1 MTQDMDLKGLDY
13 NTQRE
18 RLVLPEYGRE
28 VQRMVEH
35 AVSLPD
41 RDERLRC
48 AEAIVSIMARMFPEN
63 KNGEDYERKL
73 WDHLAIMSGFK
84 LDIDYPY
91 DVSQAESI
99 IKRPA
104 PMDYPMRKIP
114 VRHYGTLVFE
124 LLEKLKVMEPG
135 EERDELVRL
144 TANQMKRDLVAW
156 SHGSCDN
163 EKVASDLASLT
174 DGKIQLDLDKFKFDR
189 IVETPPNTKNK
200 KKK

>member
-1 MTQDMDLKGLDY
+1 MTQDMNIDGLDY

-18 RLVLPEYGRE
+18 HLVLPEYGRE
-28 VQRMVEH
+28 VQKMVDH

-41 RDERLRC
+41 KAERLRC
-48 AEAIVSIMARMFPEN
+48 AKAIILIMERMFPEG
-63 KNGEDYERKL
+63 KNSENYERKL

-91 DVSQAESI
+91 DVSQVASMS
-99 IKRPA
+99 KRPE
-104 PMDYPMRKIP
+104 PMGYPMRRIP
-114 VRHYGTLVFE
+114 VRHYGSLVFE
-124 LLEKLKVMEPG
+124 LFEKLKTMGPG

-144 TANQMKRDLVAW
+144 AANQMKRDLMAW

-163 EKVASDLASLT
+163 EKVASDLARFT
-174 DGKIQLDLDKFKFDR
+174 DGVIQLDLNTFKFDR
-189 IVETPPNTKNK
+189 IVETEVNTKNK

>member
-13 NTQRE
+13 NTQRV

-28 VQRMVEH
+28 VQRMVDY

-41 RDERLRC
+41 REERLRC
-48 AEAIVSIMARMFPEN
+48 AQAIVSVMARMFPEG
-63 KNGEDYERKL
+63 KNSENYEQKL
-73 WDHLAIMSGFK
+73 WDHLSIMSGGK
-84 LDIDYPY
+84 LDIDFPY

-99 IKRPA
+99 AERPA
-104 PMDYPMRKIP
+104 PLDYPMRNIP

-124 LLEKLKVMEPG
+124 LLEKLKEMEPS

-144 TANQMKRDLVAW
+144 VANQMKRDLMAW
-156 SHGSCDN
+156 SHGSSDN

-174 DGKIQLDLDKFKFDR
+174 DGKVQLDLDTFKFDR
-189 IVETPPNTKNK
+189 IVETTSNVKNK